1 MTEAQLR
8 CGKSEGQR
16 GDGVASL
23 LPLLRI
29 LSTVDCT
36 IYGGKDEL
44 LGQDESG
51 KVGPFRRGLWEDAS
65 YAGASER
72 LWVD

>member
-1 MTEAQLR
+1 VRGATELL
-8 CGKSEGQR
+8 
-16 GDGVASL
+16 L

-29 LSTVDCT
+29 LSTVDWT
-36 IYGGKDEL
+36 IYGGKDERL
-44 LGQDESG
+44 WKDESG
-51 KVGPFRRGLWEDAS
+51 KADPWRRPLWEDAS